1 MTGEE
6 GSGAEPLCNLLSV
19 LCQLVTETPDS
30 FIKEA
35 SGVVYLHRK
44 WREVIKTATD
54 SGHCG
59 IFQKIPPARMTDMR
73 KVARSYCLLYSCN
86 LPLAC
91 HCFLAT
97 G

>member
-35 SGVVYLHRK
+35 SGVVYLHK
-44 WREVIKTATD
+44 E
-54 SGHCG
+54 
-59 IFQKIPPARMTDMR
+59 
-73 KVARSYCLLYSCN
+73 VARSCKNCHRFR
-86 LPLAC
+86 PLS
-91 HCFLAT
+91 LRSRLE
-97 G
+97 